1 MITNSS
7 VALFVLLQL
16 QATDRMIEANAQNAP
31 QLKILFETLHLLTE
45 IYHDL
50 NCHDIPEYFVT
61 HLQEFLGLFHKYL
74 SYDNPLLA
82 GDVSCYLNAH

>member
-1 MITNSS
+1 
-7 VALFVLLQL
+7 
-16 QATDRMIEANAQNAP
+16 MIEANAQNAP
-31 QLKILFETLHLLTE
+31 QLKVLFETLHLLTE

-74 SYDNPLLA
+74 SYDNPLLT
-82 GDVSCYLNAH
+82 GDVSCYMNAH